1 MITAPNFDRSTHVSI
16 SPWKAGITVP
26 AKHHG
31 DSISIFHLEIGI
43 LHISGHPVS
52 GRACHLG
59 IVIFHI
65 SIVIFHIS
73 GGVGWGGVHCEG
85 PWEPEVVGDCRAFA

>member
-1 MITAPNFDRSTHVSI
+1 MELPDSMSPLKAVIT
-16 SPWKAGITVP
+16 GL

-31 DSISIFHLEIGI
+31 DSIVIFHLE
-43 LHISGHPVS
+43 
-52 GRACHLG
+52 

-85 PWEPEVVGDCRAFA
+85 PWEPEVVGDCRVFA

>member
-1 MITAPNFDRSTHVSI
+1 MGSS
-16 SPWKAGITVP
+16 VP
-26 AKHHG
+26 ESSSQFEAASDLTKHHG
-31 DSISIFHLEIGI
+31 DSIVVFHLD
-43 LHISGHPVS
+43 
-52 GRACHLG
+52 

-85 PWEPEVVGDCRAFA
+85 PRGAPGTLSRFPH